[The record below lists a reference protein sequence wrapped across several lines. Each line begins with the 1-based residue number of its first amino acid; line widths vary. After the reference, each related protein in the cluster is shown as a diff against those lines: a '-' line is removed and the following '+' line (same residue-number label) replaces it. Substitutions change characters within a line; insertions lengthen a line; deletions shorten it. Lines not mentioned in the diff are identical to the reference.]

1 MRRVG
6 RSLRGMTLVEIMLTI
21 GLIAMVSVLIYGTFQ
36 TLGRGRQMEQRRAE
50 RTREGRQA
58 LDRITR
64 EMQSAYISMHQP
76 ANVALVVR
84 NTGFVSAMSGDFAR
98 VDFTSFA
105 HRRLLRDAKESDQA
119 EVSYFTAHDD
129 RPQSRDRSRGE
140 KLDLVRRE
148 QTPIDTDF
156 RKGGIVQVLAEGV
169 KEFRVKF
176 FEPST
181 GQWIDRWDSTQ
192 TNMQFGR
199 IPIEVRVTLVLMAEP
214 PAAEIRLT
222 TKFMLP
228 LVAPLGFGM
237 TTQ

>member
-1 MRRVG
+1 M
-6 RSLRGMTLVEIMLTI
+6 RGMTLVEIMLTI
-21 GLIAMVSVLIYGTFQ
+21 GLIAMVSVLIYGTFE
-36 TLGRGRQMEQRRAE
+36 TLGRGRRAEQRRAE

-58 LDRITR
+58 LDRIAR

-76 ANVALVVR
+76 ANVALVTR

-119 EVSYFTAHDD
+119 EISYFTSTDE
-129 RPQSRDRSRGE
+129 RPRPTGQASGA

-156 RKGGIVQVLAEGV
+156 KKGGVVQVLAEDV
-169 KEFRVKF
+169 KEFHVKF

-181 GQWIDRWDSTQ
+181 LQWLDRWDSTQ
-192 TNMQFGR
+192 QNMQLGR
-199 IPIEVRVTLVLMAEP
+199 IPSEVRVTLVLKAQP
-214 PAAEIRLT
+214 PAPEIRLT
-222 TKFMLP
+222 TKFMPALQM
-228 LVAPLGFGM
+228 PLGFGM
-237 TTQ
+237 TQ

>member
-1 MRRVG
+1 MKTT
-6 RSLRGMTLVEIMLTI
+6 RGMTLVEIMLTI
-21 GLIAMVSVLIYGTFQ
+21 GLIAMVSVLIYGTFD
-36 TLGRGRQMEQRRAE
+36 TLGKGRRREQRRAE

-58 LDRITR
+58 LDRIAR

-84 NTGFVSAMSGDFAR
+84 NTGFVSAMSGAFAR
-98 VDFTSFA
+98 VDFTSFS

-119 EVSYFTAHDD
+119 EISYFSARDE
-129 RPQSRDRSRGE
+129 RPRLKGQSTDA

-156 RKGGIVQVLAEGV
+156 KKGGIVQVLAEDIT
-169 KEFRVKF
+169 EFRVKF

-181 GQWIDRWDSTQ
+181 LQWLDRWDSTQ
-192 TNMQFGR
+192 ANMQLGR
-199 IPIEVRVTLVLMAEP
+199 IPIEVRVTLVLKSQP
-214 PAAEIRLT
+214 PTPEIRLT

-228 LVAPLGFGM
+228 MQSPLGFGM
-237 TTQ
+237 TQ